1 MAYQTLTFSETS
13 KGWPSFYTYE
23 AENLRGMNNYFY
35 SFDKGNIYR
44 HNSNTANRNE
54 FYGIT
59 YASSIKTVINKQP
72 LEAKLFKTIELEASP
87 SAWGVF
93 ATSESP
99 IANFPDPDPQQQNPG
114 NTISANQSSA
124 QIQATEFELKEGS
137 WYSYLRNSNTT
148 AGATIPVDQ
157 YGLRS
162 IKGVGTP
169 VNPSGL
175 GPPPFGVNGIGTATC
190 TIQFPVSLSSTLSV
204 GDYFYQVSTALSAN
218 VNIGPVVAINGNVV
232 TVDNTPPA
240 TPAVDTD
247 FIYYVQ
253 NSTAESHGLVGHY
266 LELTLTGSGGGALEL
281 FAVKTD
287 YMKSYP

>member
-23 AENLRGMNNYFY
+23 AENLIGMNNYFY

-93 ATSESP
+93 AISESP

-169 VNPSGL
+169 VNPSGV

>member
-54 FYGIT
+54 FYGLT
-59 YASSIKTVINKQP
+59 YASSIKTVINEQP

-124 QIQATEFELKEGS
+124 QIQTTEFELKEGS

-204 GDYFYQVSTALSAN
+204 GDYFYQVNTVLSAN
-218 VNIGPVVAINGNVV
+218 VNIGPVVEINGNVV
-232 TVDNTPPA
+232 TVDNTIPA

-266 LELTLTGSGGGALEL
+266 LEITLTGSGGGALEL

>member
-124 QIQATEFELKEGS
+124 QIQTTEFELKEGS

-204 GDYFYQVSTALSAN
+204 GDYFYQVSTALGAN
-218 VNIGPVVAINGNVV
+218 VNIGPVVEINGNVV
-232 TVDNTPPA
+232 TVDNTIPA

-266 LELTLTGSGGGALEL
+266 LEITLTGSGGGALEL

>member
-35 SFDKGNIYR
+35 SFNKGNIYR

-114 NTISANQSSA
+114 TIISANQSSA
-124 QIQATEFELKEGS
+124 QIQTSEFELKEGS

-162 IKGVGTP
+162 IKGIGTP
-169 VNPSGL
+169 VNPSGV

-204 GDYFYQVSTALSAN
+204 GDYFYQVSTALGAN
-218 VNIGPVVAINGNVV
+218 VNIGPVVAINGNIV

-240 TPAVDTD
+240 TPAVDSD

>member
-54 FYGIT
+54 FYGLT

-124 QIQATEFELKEGS
+124 QIQTTEFELKEGS

-204 GDYFYQVSTALSAN
+204 GDYFYQVSTALGAN
-218 VNIGPVVAINGNVV
+218 VNIGPVVEINGNVV
-232 TVDNTPPA
+232 TVDNTIPA

-266 LELTLTGSGGGALEL
+266 LEITLTGSGGGALEL